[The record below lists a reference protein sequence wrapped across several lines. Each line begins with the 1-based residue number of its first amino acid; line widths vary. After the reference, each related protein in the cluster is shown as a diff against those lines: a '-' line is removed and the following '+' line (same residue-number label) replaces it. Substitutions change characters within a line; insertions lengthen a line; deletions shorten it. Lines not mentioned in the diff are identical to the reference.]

1 MIGLEMQDTKAKR
14 VAATRLELN
23 RFERPGTQGDVE
35 RGFACQLAT
44 SVWLLQLG
52 DEEARKAL
60 SAYVKARYRNRWAQA
75 CLYVALEREYH
86 LCRERLEL
94 CN

>member
-14 VAATRLELN
+14 VAATRLELD
-23 RFERPGTQGDVE
+23 RFERSGPPSDVE

-60 SAYVKARYRNRWAQA
+60 SAYVRARYRNRRAQA
-75 CLYVALEREYH
+75 CLRAVLESEYR
-86 LCRERLEL
+86 LCRERLDL
-94 CN
+94 CS